1 MSKKKTELQV
11 AALEN
16 GTAID
21 HIPSE
26 QLFKVVSLLGIE
38 KLKTPVTI
46 GYNLDSKKMGSK
58 GILKISDKF
67 FEENEINRIS
77 LIAPTV
83 NLNIIKD
90 YEVIEK
96 KQVQLPD
103 EIKGI
108 VKCNN
113 PKCISN
119 NEPMKTVF
127 SVIDKQNVTLKCHYC
142 ELKIKKED
150 IVLLCRRIGNL
161 FS

>member
-1 MSKKKTELQV
+1 MSKNKTELQV
-11 AALEN
+11 AALRN

-26 QLFKVVSLLGIE
+26 QLFKVVSLLEVE
-38 KLKTPVTI
+38 KLRTPVTI
-46 GYNLDSKKMGSK
+46 GYNLDSKKMGRK
-58 GILKISDKF
+58 GIIKISDKF

-83 NLNIIKD
+83 KLNIIKD

-103 EIKGI
+103 LIKGI

-113 PKCISN
+113 PNCITN
-119 NEPMKTVF
+119 KEPMNTVF
-127 SVIDKQNVTLKCHYC
+127 KVIDKQNVTLKCHYC

-150 IVLLCRRIGNL
+150 IVLL
-161 FS
+161 

>member
-1 MSKKKTELQV
+1 MSNSKTALQV
-11 AALEN
+11 AALRN

-38 KLKTPVTI
+38 KLTARITI
-46 GYNLDSKKMGSK
+46 GYNLNSEKMGRK
-58 GILKISDKF
+58 GILKIADKF
-67 FEENEINRIS
+67 FEEDEINRIS

-83 NLNIIKD
+83 KLNIIKD

-103 EIKGI
+103 VLNGI

-113 PKCISN
+113 PRCITN
-119 NEPMKTVF
+119 HEPMKTVF
-127 SVIDKQNVTLKCHYC
+127 KVIDKQNVTLKCQYC

-150 IVLLCRRIGNL
+150 IVLL
-161 FS
+161 